1 MINIHYGKHFKKSYN
16 IKDEC
21 ILTCQINLEV
31 SIQGS
36 LIGTG

>member
-1 MINIHYGKHFKKSYN
+1 MMKIQYGKHFKKSYTIRN
-16 IKDEC
+16 EC
-21 ILTCQINLEV
+21 IHTCQINLEV